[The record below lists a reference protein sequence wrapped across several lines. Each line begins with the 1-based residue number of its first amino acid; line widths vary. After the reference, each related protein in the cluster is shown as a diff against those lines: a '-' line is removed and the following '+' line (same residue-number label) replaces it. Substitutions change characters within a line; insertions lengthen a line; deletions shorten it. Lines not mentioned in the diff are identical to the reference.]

1 MIIGTANKIINKQ
14 EYYVRFFL
22 QIVMI
27 YARKRW
33 RQVGI
38 PCISHSREKV
48 NFDGLLVPL
57 KIEQHKYTRKFL
69 Q

>member
-1 MIIGTANKIINKQ
+1 MLD
-14 EYYVRFFL
+14 FFL

-38 PCISHSREKV
+38 PCIFHSREKV